1 MANAETNRAK
11 LVSRLLR
18 EGWELAR
25 HGAAHD
31 VYRHAVKGVV
41 AVPRHRT
48 LSAGV
53 ARSIAKAAGWLR
65 GVM

>member
-1 MANAETNRAK
+1 MANAETHRAK
-11 LVSRLLR
+11 VVSRLLR

-25 HGAAHD
+25 HGSAHD
-31 VYRHAVKGVV
+31 VYRHPAKGVM

-53 ARSIAKAAGWLR
+53 ARSVAKAAGLL
-65 GVM
+65 